1 MKLLNEV
8 GEKLYILELQKDDI
22 DYNTFAE
29 AAQIAPQSNDELDPL
44 EKVVKWR
51 KDLNKPS
58 STRPHVPHSMNVDE
72 SIYSNV
78 PSGYGSNS
86 TSPTPFVG
94 NKKAVSSERSSF
106 EERSPGM
113 KINVTFNGYHSLVVL
128 LKNYPFRNF
137 RKIKLPSN
145 DRLHDLIK
153 KILQE
158 RNQFFQ
164 NQ

>member
-1 MKLLNEV
+1 MKL
-8 GEKLYILELQKDDI
+8 GKKLYILELQKDEI
-22 DYNTFAE
+22 DYDSFAE

-94 NKKAVSSERSSF
+94 TKKAVSSERSSF
-106 EERSPGM
+106 EERSPGDLDSGCPGSERSPS
-113 KINVTFNGYHSLVVL
+113 ILTNVNVPMTRHLSHV
-128 LKNYPFRNF
+128 
-137 RKIKLPSN
+137 
-145 DRLHDLIK
+145 
-153 KILQE
+153 E
-158 RNQFFQ
+158 EE
-164 NQ
+164 